1 MGPGAAARRPGLSQG
16 SGFDFDSFRRRRRR
30 RAMVRRFQPFLL
42 RKERKTLIVTDDAG
56 EEAKGKGR
64 AARFYLEIDR

>member
-1 MGPGAAARRPGLSQG
+1 MRWGPARRPG
-16 SGFDFDSFRRRRRR
+16 FRREVVLILIH
-30 RAMVRRFQPFLL
+30 AAAAAAPCMVRRFQPFLL

>member
-1 MGPGAAARRPGLSQG
+1 MGPGAAPGLSQG
-16 SGFDFDSFRRRRRR
+16 SGFDFDSCRRRR